1 MQAKPETNVVAPNQG
16 ATSANKTNLLTV
28 GFLYTAMNAREKSN
42 SEVYGLKSVP
52 YLRDVE
58 LIISIPRTR
67 NLVCFLDSA
76 GIRYLSTI
84 SADPARTSSEKTLPM
99 KIPKGNERNSLE
111 SRKYPGG
118 MDCSQLSPSLK
129 DEIR

>member
-1 MQAKPETNVVAPNQG
+1 MQAKPETNVVEPNQG
-16 ATSANKTNLLTV
+16 ASSANKTNLLTL

-52 YLRDVE
+52 YVRDVE

-99 KIPKGNERNSLE
+99 
-111 SRKYPGG
+111 
-118 MDCSQLSPSLK
+118 
-129 DEIR
+129 